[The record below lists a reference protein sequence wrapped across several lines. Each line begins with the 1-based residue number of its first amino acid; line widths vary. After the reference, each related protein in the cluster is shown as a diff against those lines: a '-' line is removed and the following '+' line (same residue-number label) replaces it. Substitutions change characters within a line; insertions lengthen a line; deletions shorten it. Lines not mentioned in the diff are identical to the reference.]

1 MFVHSDRL
9 PASPAV
15 PRGFHARA
23 LGRQPHGGV
32 PAMAPAYDHVVLD
45 ERKQTAAFSRPG
57 RHRHGEMPGLGTS
70 TGTAPA
76 TGTSGR
82 QRLHPGLRHG
92 Q

>member
-32 PAMAPAYDHVVLD
+32 RGDGA
-45 ERKQTAAFSRPG
+45 
-57 RHRHGEMPGLGTS
+57 GL
-70 TGTAPA
+70 
-76 TGTSGR
+76 
-82 QRLHPGLRHG
+82 
-92 Q
+92 